1 MKFSKMSNHKSCLSL
16 FFCHFPRKGIMIN
29 EGNILLCHYFRY
41 DKSNKTNFKMEGLL
55 HRSFLPVRLK
65 QQKRSE
71 RQWFDEFANFA
82 FLFDLKNDC
91 CL

>member
-1 MKFSKMSNHKSCLSL
+1 MENHKSCLSL

-29 EGNILLCHYFRY
+29 ERNILLCHYFRY

-55 HRSFLPVRLK
+55 HRSFLPG
-65 QQKRSE
+65 QQKLSE
-71 RQWFDEFANFA
+71 RQWFDEFANFD
-82 FLFDLKNDC
+82 FLFHLKNDC